1 MRMTFRPRYIHE
13 RHAIRQLERGDGAL
27 AVLHEH
33 DAMRLRLRAQVDA
46 SRLPSLGNVDHH
58 EMTPGVVVGS
68 VFTRQREPPIGA
80 DGHFVWD
87 DRSNRHTRHLDAGAQ
102 VN

>member
-1 MRMTFRPRYIHE
+1 MRITFCPGYIHE
-13 RHAIRQLERGDGAL
+13 RHAIRQLECGDGAL

-33 DAMRLRLRAQVDA
+33 DAVRPRLRAQIDA
-46 SRLPSLGNVDHH
+46 SRLPSLGDVDHH
-58 EMTPGVVVGS
+58 EMTPRVVVGS

-87 DRSNRHTRHLDAGAQ
+87 DRSDRHTRHLDPGAE
-102 VN
+102 VE